1 MTSKILAERYE
12 VQRQLGKQTGRQT
25 LLARDLQTQELVV
38 IKQLFLGS
46 DFEWQDL
53 KLFEREAE
61 TLKALSHPAIP
72 RYLDYLEIDELNSK
86 SFALVQTYVEGKT
99 LQEHLRSGR
108 TFSESEVKQLAKSLL
123 AILNYLHKQNPP
135 VIHRDIKPSNILL
148 HSRSGN
154 SVGQVYLVDFGSV
167 QNQAAKFGGTI
178 TVVGTYGYMAPEQ
191 FGGRSVPA
199 SDLYGLGATLI
210 YLVTGLHPTE
220 LSQQDLKIQFA
231 DRVPQVNPNLIDWLE
246 WMTEPSLSKRLSSA
260 REAWRGLKNP
270 HLINKSPM
278 VVLQPQGSDIKL
290 TKNSEFIE
298 IVIPPPG
305 IGFGLIATL
314 SAVVSASPV
323 SFIAR
328 DMLSD
333 ALKIN
338 SQFFIII
345 SGSLLCM
352 AGLKLIFALFRE
364 RRLRID
370 RQQISCSSHL
380 LGLRWNHAKP
390 SPRNE
395 ICQLEIQQ
403 REYRNSGIGVK
414 VIKVMIF
421 AFSIPRELY
430 QAASLLMQ
438 ESHSEVRL
446 GKVYQM
452 IVQAGNHKYQLG
464 EKEGLSES
472 EIKWLA
478 TELSQWLRLKIQRTL
493 TDGQKKRSM

>member
-1 MTSKILAERYE
+1 MSSRILAERYE

-25 LLARDLQTQELVV
+25 LLARDIQTQKLVV

-61 TLKALSHPAIP
+61 TLKALSHPSIP
-72 RYLDYLEIDELNSK
+72 RYLDYLEIDEPNSK

-99 LQEHLRSGR
+99 LEEHLRSGR

-231 DRVPQVNPNLIDWLE
+231 DRVRHLNSNLIDWLE
-246 WMTEPSLSKRLSSA
+246 WMTEPSLPKRLSSA
-260 REAWRGLKNP
+260 QEALQSLKNP
-270 HLINKSPM
+270 RPIDKKSM
-278 VVLQPQGSDIKL
+278 AVQRQGSDVKL
-290 TKNSEFIE
+290 TKTSDFIE
-298 IVIPPPG
+298 ITTPPQG
-305 IGFGLIATL
+305 VGFGLIAL
-314 SAVVSASPV
+314 VWSW
-323 SFIAR
+323 IA
-328 DMLSD
+328 
-333 ALKIN
+333 AN
-338 SQFFIII
+338 
-345 SGSLLCM
+345 
-352 AGLKLIFALFRE
+352 LKLLFEFVEGRTYAEFNIVSGICLVTVVAMFLCALFRE
-364 RRLRID
+364 LHLRID
-370 RQQISCSSHL
+370 REQISHTSNL
-380 LGLRWNHAKP
+380 LGLRWNHSKP
-390 SPRNE
+390 ARRQD
-395 ICQLEIQQ
+395 ICQLEIKQ
-403 REYRNSGIGVK
+403 IGYK
-414 VIKVMIF
+414 V
-421 AFSIPRELY
+421 S
-430 QAASLLMQ
+430 
-438 ESHSEVRL
+438 
-446 GKVYQM
+446 QM
-452 IVQAGNHKYQLG
+452 IIQAGNQKYRLG
-464 EKEGLSES
+464 VKQGLSES
-472 EIKWLA
+472 EIEWLA
-478 TELSQWLRLKIQRTL
+478 TELSQRLGLKIHRTL
-493 TDGQKKRSM
+493 RNGKTDKWF